1 MAEEQKSSW
10 DLKQV
15 GSGAGASAVLLFL
28 MQSQGVSLIN
38 ENQNAQN
45 QVVIE
50 KTVANSQRISRN
62 ERAISDMGS
71 KIETGFSALRTQ
83 AQEQRDYIEKVIRLE
98 MRDRFTRTDHE
109 SFEKSINNRFEKL
122 EKDIEKLEMKIK

>member
-1 MAEEQKSSW
+1 MAEEQKSTW

-62 ERAISDMGS
+62 ERAINYMGS

-109 SFEKSINNRFEKL
+109 GFERAINNRFEKL
-122 EKDIEKLEMKIK
+122 EKDIEKIEMRIK